1 MKALYLLLLLPCLS
15 NAEQQPVSNKREILK
30 TVYFNCRKESDITTC
45 VDKLTKFG
53 KQIGFD
59 NGGDLEMSLFFLV
72 QDDLTRTEKIR
83 LDRIEQ
89 LEKRIQDKTEKPV
102 AKINQ

>member
-1 MKALYLLLLLPCLS
+1 MFFIY
-15 NAEQQPVSNKREILK
+15 
-30 TVYFNCRKESDITTC
+30 YFNCRKESDITTC

-72 QDDLTRTEKIR
+72 QDDLTRTEK
-83 LDRIEQ
+83 
-89 LEKRIQDKTEKPV
+89 TV